1 MRVEKNG
8 NRSMASVLIVMFA
21 LAALAQKDSQYLEL
35 PNFHQVN
42 AQLYRGGQPKMGGLQ
57 KLKELGVKTVVNLR
71 GEDDHVRAEQTEARS
86 LGLRYY
92 TIAFPEFSKPKDKEV
107 QRVLEI
113 INAAEN
119 QPVFVHCHHGKD
131 RTGTIVACYRISHDG
146 WTAKQA
152 KNEAHRYG
160 LSWVEIGMKRY
171 IDDYYDRF
179 HRNNNPTLRS
189 HLQIQTQAQAQ
200 S

>member
-1 MRVEKNG
+1 MSGEKSNKLLL
-8 NRSMASVLIVMFA
+8 ASVVILVFN
-21 LAALAQKDSQYLEL
+21 LAALAQKDARYPEL
-35 PNFHQVN
+35 PDFHQVN
-42 AQLYRGGQPKMGGLQ
+42 AQLYRGGQPKTSGLQ

-71 GEDDHVRAEQTEARS
+71 RKDDLARAEETEARS

-92 TIAFPEFSKPKDKEV
+92 GIALPDFSRPKDDEV

-113 INAAEN
+113 IDAPEN

-152 KNEAHRYG
+152 KNEAEAYG
-160 LSWVEIGMKRY
+160 LSWAEIGMKKY
-171 IDDYYDRF
+171 IDDYYDRS
-179 HRNNNPTLRS
+179 HRKKTSTRS
-189 HLQIQTQAQAQ
+189 
-200 S
+200 

>member
-1 MRVEKNG
+1 
-8 NRSMASVLIVMFA
+8 MASALIVMFA
-21 LAALAQKDSQYLEL
+21 LAALAQKDSRYLDL

-42 AQLYRGGQPKMGGLQ
+42 AQLYRGGQPKTGGLQ

-71 GEDDHVRAEQTEARS
+71 GEDDQARSEGAEARS

-92 TIAFPEFSKPKDKEV
+92 SIALPQFSKPKDEEV

-113 INAAEN
+113 INAPEN

-152 KNEAHRYG
+152 KDEAQRYG
-160 LSWVEIGMKRY
+160 LGWVEIGMKRY

-179 HRNNNPTLRS
+179 HRKNNLTLRS
-189 HLQIQTQAQAQ
+189 HLYIQTIAEAQ
-200 S
+200 SLKGNP